1 MFKKRKPSE
10 YLRGHLSGGGYDL
23 DDLVHAH
30 EGDPA
35 YEDVIEEVLAISK
48 RFSSA
53 NYPIGIGNAASD
65 GDLRT
70 LAERLESE
78 GR

>member
-10 YLRGHLSGGGYDL
+10 YLRGHLGGSGYDL
-23 DDLVHAH
+23 DDLAHAH
-30 EGDPA
+30 QGDPA
-35 YEDVIEEVLAISK
+35 YEDAIEEVLAISR
-48 RFSSA
+48 RFSTA
-53 NYPIGIGNAASD
+53 DYPIGISNPASD
-65 GDLRT
+65 DDLRT